1 MRTGWIG
8 WIAAAGLL
16 LLGAASAGAQ
26 QRTLE
31 VPATASWQHAATG
44 FIAPP
49 KVAGLARTRIS
60 DSTNEELD
68 VAVGYGTAADGVHAD
83 VYLFKPG
90 LYDLPV
96 WFDRAMTAIRTQP
109 QYGIAGEPVAAA
121 VAFAR
126 PGAAAKSGLRA
137 VMPIHYGDYKSS
149 AVALLPM
156 DGWLVTV
163 RMSSTAADPAEVDA
177 RLTAFVAGLRWPAE
191 KKPAPEAVPVV
202 DCLKPLAFKKAKQLP
217 QDMTSALIAATGAMI
232 REKPQAA
239 SPVYCRDPSSVDQY
253 GVYRPSESK
262 DGYTVA
268 LGDAGIALEV
278 FPTIDI
284 SDFLG
289 TEGSGGKNRV
299 SVTLLDR
306 NAMGEVASFNRLPP
320 PAQAVSAKPGKGPQ
334 ITVSTGKD
342 G

>member
-1 MRTGWIG
+1 MGWV
-8 WIAAAGLL
+8 AAAGML
-16 LLGAASAGAQ
+16 LLGAAPAGAE
-26 QRTLE
+26 QRVLE

-49 KVAGLARTRIS
+49 KVAGFTRTKIA

-68 VAVGYGTAADGVHAD
+68 VAIAYASPDNSAHAD

-96 WFDRAMTAIRTQP
+96 WFDRAMTAIRSRP
-109 QYGIAGEPVAAA
+109 EYGIAGEPAATA
-121 VAFAR
+121 VAFSR

-191 KKPAPEAVPVV
+191 KKPAAEAVPVV
-202 DCLKPLAFKKAKQLP
+202 DCLKPLAFKKAKRLP

-232 REKPQAA
+232 RDKPEAPP
-239 SPVYCRDPSSVDQY
+239 PVYCRDPSSTDQY
-253 GVYRPSESK
+253 GVYRPNGSK
-262 DGYTVA
+262 DGYVVA
-268 LGDAGIALEV
+268 RGDAGIALGV
-278 FPTIDI
+278 FPEIDI
-284 SDFLG
+284 SGFLG
-289 TEGSGGKNRV
+289 TEGSGGKSRV
-299 SVTLLDR
+299 SVTLLNR
-306 NAMGEVASFNRLPP
+306 GTVGEIASFNRLPP
-320 PAQAVSAKPGKGPQ
+320 PEQAVNAPPSKGTH
-334 ITVSTGKD
+334 ITVSSSKEN
-342 G
+342 

>member
-8 WIAAAGLL
+8 WVAAAGLL
-16 LLGAASAGAQ
+16 LLGAATAGAQ
-26 QRTLE
+26 QRMLE
-31 VPATASWQHAATG
+31 VPATASWQHAVTG

-49 KVAGLARTRIS
+49 KVAGLVRTKIA

-68 VAVGYGTAADGVHAD
+68 VAVAYGSAGDGVHAD

-96 WFDRAMTAIRTQP
+96 WFDRAMTAIRSQP

-202 DCLKPLAFKKAKQLP
+202 DCLKPLTFKKARRLAD
-217 QDMTSALIAATGAMI
+217 DMTSALVVAASLAA
-232 REKPQAA
+232 EKPEGPP
-239 SPVYCRDPSSVDQY
+239 PVYCRDPSSVAEY
-253 GVYRPSESK
+253 GVYRPKESK
-262 DGYTVA
+262 DGYVVA
-268 LGDAGIALEV
+268 LGDAGIGLSVYPTLNLAALLSE
-278 FPTIDI
+278 
-284 SDFLG
+284 
-289 TEGSGGKNRV
+289 EAGGGGRRV

-306 NAMGEVASFNRLPP
+306 NSMGELGAFNRLPP
-320 PAQAVSAKPGKGPQ
+320 PAQAVSARHGKGTYV
-334 ITVSTGKD
+334 TVSTGKEN
-342 G
+342 